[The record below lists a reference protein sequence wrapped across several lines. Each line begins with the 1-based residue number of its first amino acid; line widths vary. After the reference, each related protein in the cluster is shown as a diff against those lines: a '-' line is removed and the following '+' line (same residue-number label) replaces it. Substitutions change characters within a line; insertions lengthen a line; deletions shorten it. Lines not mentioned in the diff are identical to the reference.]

1 MAAPHVAGL
10 AALIWS
16 LDPTLSPDMVRVLM
30 ESSAVDKGAPGPD
43 PYYGHGRIDAYAAV
57 HKTDRLLAPTDPR
70 INEQWA
76 LAIADVPEAWAYE
89 DTLAITATAPV
100 TVAIL
105 SSGVVTDHPELAGR
119 LLPGYDF
126 VADDAVP
133 EDTIGSGTALAGVV
147 AAGTDNG
154 LGIAG
159 MARSDDVRILPVRVT
174 YTDTGALIPDALADG
189 IAYAADQGAQVLL
202 IGGTLPSSDA
212 AVEAALEAAAD
223 QGALIV
229 AGTGDT
235 EASTVGYPA
244 SSEHVMAV
252 SSTTWEDELA
262 WDANHGPGV
271 AMAAP
276 GGGSEWNPSGVL
288 TLDLG
293 DGYKTRASTAVAA
306 AHVAGAAAM
315 ILTHAPAARPA
326 MQLDVRRLRMLL
338 QAPAQDLGAAG
349 PDTLYGSGRLDLDRS
364 LRLAM
369 QVEPQLYLATIARN
383 D

>member
-1 MAAPHVAGL
+1 M
-10 AALIWS
+10 
-16 LDPTLSPDMVRVLM
+16 
-30 ESSAVDKGAPGPD
+30 
-43 PYYGHGRIDAYAAV
+43 
-57 HKTDRLLAPTDPR
+57 
-70 INEQWA
+70 NEQWA

-89 DTLAITATAPV
+89 ATLAITATAPV

-105 SSGVVTDHPELAGR
+105 STGVVTDHPELAGR

-133 EDTIGSGTALAGVV
+133 EDTIGRGTALAGVV

-174 YTDTGALIPDALADG
+174 YTDTGALVPDALANG
-189 IAYAADQGAQVLL
+189 IAYAADQGSQVIL
-202 IGGTLPSSDA
+202 IGGTLPSSDP
-212 AVEAALEAAAD
+212 AVDAALGAAAA
-223 QGALIV
+223 QGALIL
-229 AGTGDT
+229 AGTGDKG
-235 EASTVGYPA
+235 ASTVGYPA

-252 SSTTWEDELA
+252 SSTTWDDELA
-262 WDANHGPGV
+262 SDANHGSGV

-276 GGGSEWNPSGVL
+276 GGGSPGNPSGVL
-288 TLDLG
+288 TLDVAG
-293 DGYKTRASTAVAA
+293 RYVTRSSTAVAA

-326 MQLDVRRLRMLL
+326 MQLDARRLRMLL
-338 QAPAQDLGAAG
+338 QAPTQDLGAAG
-349 PDTLYGSGRLDLDRS
+349 PDDYYGAGRLDVERS
-364 LRLAM
+364 LWLAT

-383 D
+383 N